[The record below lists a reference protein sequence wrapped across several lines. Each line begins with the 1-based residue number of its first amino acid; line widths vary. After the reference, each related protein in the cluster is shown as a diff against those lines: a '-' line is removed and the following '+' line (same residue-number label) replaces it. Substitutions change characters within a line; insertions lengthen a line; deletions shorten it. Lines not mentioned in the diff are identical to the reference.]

1 MNEPRIAIITGASSG
16 IGAASAK
23 LLAENGFRVIACAR
37 RRENLVELSKL
48 NSNIEAFE
56 LDVTS
61 QKSVDSL
68 VEHLG
73 GLKVE
78 ILVNCAGGAF
88 DFASVLESDPE
99 IWNKT
104 YDLNVT
110 GVVRMVKAVTP
121 FMVANELGTI
131 VVISS
136 TAGHTAYENG
146 GTYVGAKFGEV
157 ALART
162 LRLELSGQPIR
173 VIEIAP
179 GMVKTDE
186 FAKNRFGGD
195 SERAA
200 KTYEG
205 VAEPLTAGD
214 VAEAIRWSVMLP
226 QHFNVDSMVIRPLA
240 QAAQHKVHRI
250 K

>member
-1 MNEPRIAIITGASSG
+1 MSAKPIAIVTGASSG

-23 LLAENGFRVIACAR
+23 LLAENGFKVYACAR
-37 RRENLVELSKL
+37 RLEKLVELSKF
-48 NSNIEAFE
+48 NSGIEAIS

-61 QKSVDSL
+61 QESVNSL
-68 VEHLG
+68 VELLG
-73 GLKVE
+73 DSKVE
-78 ILVNCAGGAF
+78 ILVNCAGGAL
-88 DFASVLESDPE
+88 DFATVLESDPE
-99 IWNKT
+99 TWNKT

-110 GVVRMVKAVTP
+110 SVVRMVKAITP
-121 FMVANELGTI
+121 LMIKNQHGTI
-131 VVISS
+131 VIISS

-186 FAKNRFGGD
+186 FAKN
-195 SERAA
+195 
-200 KTYEG
+200 
-205 VAEPLTAGD
+205 
-214 VAEAIRWSVMLP
+214 
-226 QHFNVDSMVIRPLA
+226 
-240 QAAQHKVHRI
+240 
-250 K
+250 